1 MKFFSKTNIVTA
13 YCWQGQ
19 HLKGVE
25 MGSNIMLN
33 HIIQNY
39 KNSINTICKIKEHDF
54 NSNKG
59 YNIIY
64 NNVLKNLKNH
74 DELSILFGG
83 DHSISAASVASSKE
97 SNKIDK
103 ILWFDAHADINTYKS
118 SNTGNKHGMP
128 IASAMHLIKP
138 WVESKKINYEDII
151 YIGLRD
157 IDPFEKYF
165 IEEKNITYFDMNI
178 IKQTNFYCI
187 LNELSKFIE
196 NKNIH
201 ISIDIDVLDSSI
213 VPCTGTPVKNG
224 LQLNELFRIL
234 YFIHSISNIHH
245 YDIVEFNPKIGNS
258 DNLITTI
265 NTIKQLLDIIWCI
278 HIK

>member
-1 MKFFSKTNIVTA
+1 MKFFKHVNIVTA
-13 YCWQGQ
+13 SCWQGQ
-19 HLKGVE
+19 KIKGVD

-33 HIIQNY
+33 HILKNNN
-39 KNSINTICKIKEHDF
+39 NSIKSICKIEDYNF

-59 YNIIY
+59 YNIVY
-64 NNVLKNLKNH
+64 NNVLNNLKND

-83 DHSISAASVASSKE
+83 DHSVSAASLASSKK
-97 SNKIDK
+97 SKKIDK
-103 ILWFDAHADINTYKS
+103 IIWFDAHADINTYKS
-118 SNTGNKHGMP
+118 SKSGNKHGMP

-138 WVESKKINYEDII
+138 WVKSKKINYEDII

-157 IDPFEKYF
+157 IEPFEKSF
-165 IEEKNITYFDMNI
+165 IEEKNITYFDMDFI
-178 IKQTNFYCI
+178 RQTNFYYMFN
-187 LNELSKFIE
+187 LLSKLIE

-224 LQLNELFRIL
+224 LQLKELLQIL
-234 YFIHSISNIHH
+234 YFIHSISNIQH
-245 YDIVEFNPKIGNS
+245 YDIVEFNPRIGNG
-258 DNLITTI
+258 DNFITTM
-265 NTIKQLLDIIWCI
+265 NTVKQLLDVIWNI